1 MPNVIT
7 IKELQQIQGLK
18 ELKICA
24 GHQGNSNV
32 IRWPYIAE
40 SSDIEPWI
48 KGGELIFVTG
58 LNWNW
63 VTDDFIELIK
73 KAQKCSA
80 SGLVILTNSPY
91 IRSIPLDVINYA
103 NDVCFPVLEQPYSL
117 PLVNITELISNAIIM
132 DDLKNKSAKWFIQH
146 LASSLYVTDLD
157 LNKASELGINPN
169 QALSIAFI
177 NLVDVESSSIIT
189 CQYLIEQF
197 AREHKSPLPITEYH
211 HGWLAVIP
219 RIEQSE
225 SKTLEFWQLL
235 QDRLLENEYP
245 SKIGVSDAN
254 TLERFSVSASQAM
267 QSSAFGGGGNLI
279 HYNSLGIAQIFT
291 KIENK
296 NDLKYFCQQQLGN
309 AFNSEDKQIKV
320 LKLTL
325 HCYFENLCS
334 LRKTAN
340 ELKIHRNTLT
350 NRLEKF
356 ESLVGQ
362 DLNNAQQRLNIQTA
376 LLAERFLIK

>member
-1 MPNVIT
+1 
-7 IKELQQIQGLK
+7 
-18 ELKICA
+18 
-24 GHQGNSNV
+24 
-32 IRWPYIAE
+32 
-40 SSDIEPWI
+40 
-48 KGGELIFVTG
+48 
-58 LNWNW
+58 
-63 VTDDFIELIK
+63 
-73 KAQKCSA
+73 
-80 SGLVILTNSPY
+80 
-91 IRSIPLDVINYA
+91 
-103 NDVCFPVLEQPYSL
+103 
-117 PLVNITELISNAIIM
+117 M